1 MRLNRA
7 MPRERFLSIG
17 RGAFTLIELLVVIAI
32 IAILAAML
40 LPALA
45 RSKRKAH
52 QVNCINNQKQLTLAT
67 SMYSTDMGVLL
78 SYSTPNYANGIWIG
92 TLIDSYAKVDN
103 VRLCPSAPDRIN
115 PLGNDKPGNVEI
127 AWGRTV
133 TFLNGTQKEYRGSYG
148 YNGWMYGDKDI
159 TQFRT
164 DWTVPDPNVLR
175 FKKED
180 SFQKPT
186 LTPVFA
192 DAIWVDGWPQEI
204 DQPSRDLYAGL
215 YPGAS
220 IGRWTIARHGNVV
233 SAPRNVPIGAK
244 MPGTINIG
252 FADNHAEG
260 IRLEDLWNYY
270 WRLDW
275 KPPMMRPP

>member
-92 TLIDSYAKVDN
+92 TLIDYYAKV
-103 VRLCPSAPDRIN
+103 
-115 PLGNDKPGNVEI
+115 
-127 AWGRTV
+127 
-133 TFLNGTQKEYRGSYG
+133 
-148 YNGWMYGDKDI
+148 
-159 TQFRT
+159 
-164 DWTVPDPNVLR
+164 
-175 FKKED
+175 
-180 SFQKPT
+180 
-186 LTPVFA
+186 
-192 DAIWVDGWPQEI
+192 
-204 DQPSRDLYAGL
+204 
-215 YPGAS
+215 
-220 IGRWTIARHGNVV
+220 
-233 SAPRNVPIGAK
+233 
-244 MPGTINIG
+244 
-252 FADNHAEG
+252 
-260 IRLEDLWNYY
+260 
-270 WRLDW
+270 
-275 KPPMMRPP
+275 